1 MRRKEKLLAKAKNNP
16 NSLRFREFE
25 TLLSQCGWTFDHQT
39 GSHRIWYS
47 PRGYRLPIQPKGS
60 QAKAYQVREFLNQYD
75 QETEDE

>member
-1 MRRKEKLLAKAKNNP
+1 MRRRDRLLAKATNNP

-47 PRGYRLPIQPKGS
+47 PRGYRLPIQPRRS
-60 QAKAYQVREFLNQYD
+60 QAKGYQVKEFLRQYD
-75 QETEDE
+75 QERNNE

>member
-1 MRRKEKLLAKAKNNP
+1 MRRKEKLLAKARNNP

-47 PRGYRLPIQPKGS
+47 PQGYRLPIQPKGS

-75 QETEDE
+75 QEVEDE

>member
-1 MRRKEKLLAKAKNNP
+1 MRRKNRLLSKARNSP

-47 PRGYRLPIQPKGS
+47 PVGYRLPIQPKRG
-60 QAKAYQVREFLNQYD
+60 QAKGYQVREFLRQYN
-75 QETEDE
+75 QETENE